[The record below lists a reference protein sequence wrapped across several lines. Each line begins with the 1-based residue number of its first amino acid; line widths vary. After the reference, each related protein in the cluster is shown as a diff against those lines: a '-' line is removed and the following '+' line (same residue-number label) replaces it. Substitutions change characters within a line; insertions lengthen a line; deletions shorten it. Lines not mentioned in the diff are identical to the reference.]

1 MKESSKRENESEA
14 KDTKEIITREYSPAE
29 KAALEEY
36 DRRKKASLKQIEFK
50 YEKGK
55 DGKPIFT
62 LISTPLAIVTLAKT
76 TGTVHPN
83 LSEALVKHTALASTS
98 SEDGENLLETFNAI
112 SAALLDIEPRDGL
125 EGLLASQM
133 VACHNQSMTL
143 LQKALIS
150 KYVSQTE
157 TYLGLANKL
166 MRTFAAQMETL
177 KRYRSGGQQKVIVE
191 HVHVNKGG
199 QAIVGAV
206 NQGGGGICER
216 NRE

>member
-1 MKESSKRENESEA
+1 MKESSKREKESEA
-14 KDTKEIITREYSPAE
+14 KDKKEITTREYSPAE

-36 DRRKKASLKQIEFK
+36 DRRKKASLKQVEFK

-55 DGKPIFT
+55 DGKLTFT
-62 LISTPLAIVTLAKT
+62 QIGTPLAIVTLAKT
-76 TGTVHPN
+76 TGTVHQD
-83 LSEALVKHTALASTS
+83 LSLNLVKHATLASTS
-98 SEDGENLLETFNAI
+98 SEDAENLGKTFNVVL
-112 SAALLDIEPRDGL
+112 AALLDIEPRDGL

-177 KRYRSGGQQKVIVE
+177 KKYRSSGQQKVIVE
-191 HVHVNKGG
+191 HVHVSKGG
-199 QAIVGAV
+199 KAVVGTI
-206 NQGGGGICER
+206 NQGGGGICEKKSR
-216 NRE
+216 

>member
-1 MKESSKRENESEA
+1 MKESSKRENGSEA
-14 KDTKEIITREYSPAE
+14 KDKKEILTREYSPAE

-36 DRRKKASLKQIEFK
+36 DRRKKAGLKQVEFK

-55 DGKPIFT
+55 DGKLTFT
-62 LISTPLAIVTLAKT
+62 QIGTPLAIVTLAKT

-83 LSEALVKHTALASTS
+83 LSERLLAQATLASTS
-98 SEDGENLLETFNAI
+98 SEDAENLGKTFNVVL
-112 SAALLDIEPRDGL
+112 AALLDIEPRDGL

-177 KRYRSGGQQKVIVE
+177 KKYRSGGQQKVIVE

-206 NQGGGGICER
+206 NQGGGGDL
-216 NRE
+216 